1 MPPVPYVPAMPR
13 RSARRDHLIVCGD
26 NSLATRVIEELTTT
40 YGQQVTVL
48 LRTRSGGLAPKIA
61 ALPRVR
67 VIERPELD
75 SDAFAAAGVQSARS
89 LALLGQDD
97 LGNFHCGTSWDSPS
111 SACSRCSRP
120 GSRCSSRLAASR

>member
-1 MPPVPYVPAMPR
+1 MPR
-13 RSARRDHLIVCGD
+13 RASRRGHLIVCGD
-26 NSLATRVIEELTTT
+26 NALASRVIEELPTT

-48 LRTRSGGLAPKIA
+48 LRTGSNGLAPRIA

-75 SDAFAAAGVQSARS
+75 SDAFAAAGVASARS

-97 LGNFHCGTSWDSPS
+97 LGNFH
-111 SACSRCSRP
+111 
-120 GSRCSSRLAASR
+120 AALRAQELNE